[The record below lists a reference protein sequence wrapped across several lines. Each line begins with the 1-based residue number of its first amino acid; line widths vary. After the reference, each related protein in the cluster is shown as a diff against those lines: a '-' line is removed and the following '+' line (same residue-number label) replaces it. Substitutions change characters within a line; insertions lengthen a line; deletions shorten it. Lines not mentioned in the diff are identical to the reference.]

1 MVTDRK
7 AERQRKGVRGGR
19 EERVRDVELEMD
31 RRECGFGTGEER
43 PLGME
48 LKAQVLFRV
57 FTMSSAHARTG
68 CHSQSLGFIF

>member
-31 RRECGFGTGEER
+31 RRECGCGIKSTI
-43 PLGME
+43 P
-48 LKAQVLFRV
+48 RV
-57 FTMSSAHARTG
+57 PPVPFTTPS
-68 CHSQSLGFIF
+68 